1 MNKKISIVTPTFNE
15 QENIEKLS
23 SEISIEMKKYNYDYE
38 HIIID
43 NNSDDNTIPLIKKI
57 AEKDRKI
64 TELKIFFYLV
74 LYFHTLIV

>member
-43 NNSDDNTIPLIKKI
+43 NNSDDNTITLIKKI
-57 AEKDRKI
+57 AEKDKKVKKTPKKRLYNLCSKF
-64 TELKIFFYLV
+64 LK
-74 LYFHTLIV
+74 